1 MSKAVLVL
9 DEMPGVCADC
19 PFDNDGECYI
29 TGEELYWNDGDND
42 DNSNIGNDC
51 PLKPLPERIS
61 MKERMKKAVKGYQKD
76 KYIHAAGVEYGWN
89 ACLDAIERRR
99 RGCLTTRSGSTS

>member
-19 PFDNDGECYI
+19 PFDHDGKCYI
-29 TGEELYWNDGDND
+29 TGEDLYWNDGDND

-51 PLKPLPERIS
+51 PLKPLPERVKLTV
-61 MKERMKKAVKGYQKD
+61 KE
-76 KYIHAAGVEYGWN
+76 GVEGGMTRDDVMRAAGWN
-89 ACLDAIERRR
+89 ACLRKIE
-99 RGCLTTRSGSTS
+99 GVDVE

>member
-19 PFDNDGECYI
+19 PFDHDGKCYI
-29 TGEELYWNDGDND
+29 TGEDLYWNDGDND

-51 PLKPLPERIS
+51 PLKPLPDHKTDHTPCIWYDCGS
-61 MKERMKKAVKGYQKD
+61 DMVTCA
-76 KYIHAAGVEYGWN
+76 EYRNGWN
-89 ACLDAIERRR
+89 DCLEAVE
-99 RGCLTTRSGSTS
+99 GGGGNA